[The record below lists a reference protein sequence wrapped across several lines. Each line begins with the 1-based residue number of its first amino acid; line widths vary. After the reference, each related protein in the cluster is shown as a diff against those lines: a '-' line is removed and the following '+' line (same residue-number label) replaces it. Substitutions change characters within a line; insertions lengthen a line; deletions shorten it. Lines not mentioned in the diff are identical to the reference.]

1 LQKSPIKET
10 IFCKRNRCIKGC
22 RYMYVLTSDVYGG
35 GLHLMCI
42 SFAKEP
48 YKRDD
53 ILQKRPIIL
62 RSLLTK
68 DSHLMCMGWLWL
80 VGSLQL
86 LVSFAK
92 EPYKTED
99 ILQKRLII
107 FRSLLIEATPYV
119 LIYSFAYI
127 HMYRVAKTHRIP
139 YLDRSISAKVSYI

>member
-1 LQKSPIKET
+1 
-10 IFCKRNRCIKGC
+10 
-22 RYMYVLTSDVYGG
+22 MYVLTSDVYGG

-62 RSLLTK
+62 
-68 DSHLMCMGWLWL
+68 
-80 VGSLQL
+80 
-86 LVSFAK
+86 
-92 EPYKTED
+92 
-99 ILQKRLII
+99 
-107 FRSLLIEATPYV
+107 RSLLIEATPYV